1 MRCDAATCCGPP
13 GTGARCWKRTP
24 SPYARRTP
32 HAAHRAQRPQLQLRL
47 RLRLRCDCG
56 CVTAAAWL
64 WLWLWLWL

>member
-1 MRCDAATCCGPP
+1 MLWASRHR
-13 GTGARCWKRTP
+13 GALLEAHTIAVRTP
-24 SPYARRTP
+24 LTAR
-32 HAAHRAQRPQLQLRL
+32 RAQRLRL